1 MGWSNVK
8 AMESRSSHLAQ
19 AQVRVRVGARVR
31 LRVRVRARVRLRGAG
46 FGLELGLGLASRGQ
60 CQGWGVR
67 ARVRVRGSHPSSGGC
82 SAATSAPH
90 APTSAHTRRS
100 VGPRGGGSSE
110 HMGRPA

>member
-1 MGWSNVK
+1 MK

-31 LRVRVRARVRLRGAG
+31 LRVRARVRFRGAG

-60 CQGWGVR
+60 CQGWCVR
-67 ARVRVRGSHPSSGGC
+67 AKVWVRDSHPSSGGC

>member
-1 MGWSNVK
+1 MK

-31 LRVRVRARVRLRGAG
+31 LRVRARVRFRGAG

-110 HMGRPA
+110 HMGRPG

>member
-1 MGWSNVK
+1 VK

-19 AQVRVRVGARVR
+19 ASVRVRVGARVR
-31 LRVRVRARVRLRGAG
+31 LRVRVRARVRLRGGAR

-67 ARVRVRGSHPSSGGC
+67 ARVRVRGFHPSSGGC

-100 VGPRGGGSSE
+100 VGPRGDGSSE
-110 HMGRPA
+110 HMGRPG

>member
-8 AMESRSSHLAQ
+8 AIESSSSHLAQ
-19 AQVRVRVGARVR
+19 APVRVRVGARVR
-31 LRVRVRARVRLRGAG
+31 LRVRARVRFRGAG
-46 FGLELGLGLASRGQ
+46 FGLELGLVLASRGQ